1 MFANHAIS
9 IIDSIK
15 DNQAVT
21 ANGFTPLTKQNCK
34 QLNIAHFLMR
44 RFNIK
49 SLFTKL
55 QSQKKTQPKD
65 TQKKTAYHVP
75 QYGFSANNLQKRYGN
90 RLVIKDFSFQ
100 LNRGEAVALLGP
112 NGAGKTTSFYMLS
125 GLLMPDAGHIFMDG
139 QEITALPVHIR
150 ARLGLG
156 YLPQE
161 ASIFRGLTVEQNIKA
176 ILEINEPNKK
186 LQQQKLDELLDDFSL
201 EALRESPAPALSGGE
216 RRRLEIARAL
226 AANPSYILLDEP
238 LAGVDPIAVKDIQ
251 HLIIRLKQRNVG
263 VLITDHN
270 VRETLKLVDRAYVIY
285 DGKLLLEGTADD
297 IINNKQVRDH
307 YLGDDFRM

>member
-1 MFANHAIS
+1 MANAFIS
-9 IIDSIK
+9 
-15 DNQAVT
+15 
-21 ANGFTPLTKQNCK
+21 TKQLKNLFSK
-34 QLNIAHFLMR
+34 NLRNL
-44 RFNIK
+44 K
-49 SLFTKL
+49 SLFTK
-55 QSQKKTQPKD
+55 QQKNQTAKQEKTGYDISQ
-65 TQKKTAYHVP
+65 H
-75 QYGFSANNLQKRYGN
+75 GFAASNLQKKYGN
-90 RLVIKDFSFQ
+90 RLVIKDFSFY

-139 QEITALPVHIR
+139 KEITALPVHVR

-176 ILEINEPNKK
+176 ILEINEKNKQTQK
-186 LQQQKLDELLDDFSL
+186 QKLNELLTDFSL
-201 EALRESPAPALSGGE
+201 EHLRKSPAPALSGGE

-285 DGKLLLEGTADD
+285 DGKLLLEGTADA

>member
-1 MFANHAIS
+1 MTILNHS
-9 IIDSIK
+9 SP
-15 DNQAVT
+15 NQQKK
-21 ANGFTPLTKQNCK
+21 PSQ
-34 QLNIAHFLMR
+34 Q
-44 RFNIK
+44 K
-49 SLFTKL
+49 SPKE
-55 QSQKKTQPKD
+55 SQKKLN
-65 TQKKTAYHVP
+65 YHVP
-75 QYGFSANNLQKRYGN
+75 QHGFAASNLQKKYGD
-90 RLVIKDFSFQ
+90 RLVIKDFSFH

-139 QEITALPVHIR
+139 NEITALPVHIR

-176 ILEINEPNKK
+176 ILEINETDKK
-186 LQQQKLDELLDDFSL
+186 AQTQKLDELLNDFSL
-201 EALRESPAPALSGGE
+201 ESLRHSPAPALSGGE
-216 RRRLEIARAL
+216 RRRLEIARSL

-251 HLIIRLKQRNVG
+251 NLIIRLKQRNVG

-285 DGKLLLEGTADD
+285 DGKLLMEGTADD

>member
-1 MFANHAIS
+1 MR
-9 IIDSIK
+9 
-15 DNQAVT
+15 
-21 ANGFTPLTKQNCK
+21 GFSL
-34 QLNIAHFLMR
+34 
-44 RFNIK
+44 K
-49 SLFTKL
+49 SLFTKPQTSQQAL
-55 QSQKKTQPKD
+55 QKKSK
-65 TQKKTAYHVP
+65 QKKSNYHVP
-75 QYGFSANNLQKRYGN
+75 QHGFSANNLQKKYGD
-90 RLVIKDFSFQ
+90 RLVIKDFSFH

-139 QEITALPVHIR
+139 EEITALPVHIR

-176 ILEINEPNKK
+176 ILEINETDRQAQK
-186 LQQQKLDELLDDFSL
+186 QKLDELLNDFSL
-201 EALRESPAPALSGGE
+201 ESLRKSPAPALSGGE